1 MSEIVIGVDGG
12 GSKTRVV
19 VGTAEGDILA
29 SVDGP
34 KSAVVPGHAAESA
47 EVIGELV
54 VRGIAEIAQPGAVLP
69 RVLYCGVAGARSG
82 WGRRARHAAPDA
94 KGGARGGVIDS
105 DGAIP
110 RDVPFQER

>member
-1 MSEIVIGVDGG
+1 MFRGAGG
-12 GSKTRVV
+12 GASKAGVV

-69 RVLYCGVAGARSG
+69 RVLYCGVAGT
-82 WGRRARHAAPDA
+82 RRGEGAPGLHTA
-94 KGGARGGVIDS
+94 PQSKELARGG
-105 DGAIP
+105 GN
-110 RDVPFQER
+110 ERH

>member
-69 RVLYCGVAGARSG
+69 PRCARC
-82 WGRRARHAAPDA
+82 
-94 KGGARGGVIDS
+94 
-105 DGAIP
+105 
-110 RDVPFQER
+110 